1 MRIAA
6 TVLAVALVVSGCAS
20 RQNDPTDGV
29 SRAAAP
35 VKYETTVSTYFD
47 LTSRTPPAQRKISF
61 SPPETTNCRILA
73 SSGGHLGW
81 VVPVMYETSAP
92 PPTVAPVMPAKVEP
106 PAPVAKAAPPATK
119 GKPAKGRQKAAAP
132 MSAASAAAAAAPP
145 PGATAVAAALAS
157 PVASSDAS
165 VATLDNVSV
174 TGKTRYFFWFDRET
188 INAVTKRMDICP

>member
-6 TVLAVALVVSGCAS
+6 TVWVVVLVVSGCAS

-35 VKYETTVSTYFD
+35 VKYETTVTTYFD

-92 PPTVAPVMPAKVEP
+92 PLSAAPVVPAKTE
-106 PAPVAKAAPPATK
+106 APVQVAKAAPPASK
-119 GKPAKGRQKAAAP
+119 GKPAKGRRKGAAP
-132 MSAASAAAAAAPP
+132 VAATGAVAAPAA
-145 PGATAVAAALAS
+145 ATAVAAALVS
-157 PVASSDAS
+157 PVGSSDGP
-165 VATLDNVSV
+165 VATLENVSV

>member
-1 MRIAA
+1 MC
-6 TVLAVALVVSGCAS
+6 VVVLVVSGCAS

-35 VKYETTVSTYFD
+35 VKYENTVTNYFD

-81 VVPVMYETSAP
+81 VVPVMYETDAP
-92 PPTVAPVMPAKVEP
+92 PPSAKPAVPVAEAPV
-106 PAPVAKAAPPATK
+106 PVAKAVPPAPK
-119 GKPAKGRQKAAAP
+119 GKAAKGRQKAAA
-132 MSAASAAAAAAPP
+132 SVAATSAAAAPTGAPA
-145 PGATAVAAALAS
+145 GATAVAAALAS
-157 PVASSDAS
+157 PVASSDS
-165 VATLDNVSV
+165 PVATLDNVSV

>member
-81 VVPVMYETSAP
+81 VVPVMYETNAP
-92 PPTVAPVMPAKVEP
+92 PPLVAPVVPAKTE
-106 PAPVAKAAPPATK
+106 APVQVAKAAPPAPK

-132 MSAASAAAAAAPP
+132 VAAASAAAAPV
-145 PGATAVAAALAS
+145 GATAVAAAVVS
-157 PVASSDAS
+157 PVGSSNDP